1 MMYQDIFTVPAEL
14 RLFIIEKQGRRTFM
28 TKEDVIVLCEEAIA
42 QLEYVGAEEGTVW
55 NNLLEI
61 RAYLVNQGD

>member
-28 TKEDVIVLCEEAIA
+28 TYKVTIEVDQQWLDILGQISKHQDGFIWIGVD
-42 QLEYVGAEEGTVW
+42 
-55 NNLLEI
+55 N
-61 RAYLVNQGD
+61 GDE

>member
-28 TKEDVIVLCEEAIA
+28 TYKVTIEVDQQWLDILGQISKHQDGFIWIGVDNV
-42 QLEYVGAEEGTVW
+42 
-55 NNLLEI
+55 
-61 RAYLVNQGD
+61 D